1 MRIEEITKN
10 KTDFMRILLIGDEE
24 ESMVNKYLSRST
36 LFVLYYENTPT
47 SVCAVM
53 PIDDNTVEIKN
64 LATRPEYQNKGCAS
78 KLLDF
83 VFNKYKENFNSVILG
98 TGENEKTLSF
108 YKKRGFVE
116 TRRIRN
122 FFINNYSRPI
132 FENGKQ
138 LTDMIYLEKRLL

>member
-24 ESMVNKYLSRST
+24 ESMINKYLNRST

-64 LATRPEYQNKGCAS
+64 LATCPEYQNKGCAS
-78 KLLDF
+78 TLLDF

>member
-1 MRIEEITKN
+1 MRIEEITQN

-24 ESMVNKYLSRST
+24 ESMVNKYLNRST

-78 KLLDF
+78 TLLDF

>member
-24 ESMVNKYLSRST
+24 ESMVNKYLNRST

-64 LATRPEYQNKGCAS
+64 LATRPEYQNKGCC
-78 KLLDF
+78 
-83 VFNKYKENFNSVILG
+83 KE
-98 TGENEKTLSF
+98 T
-108 YKKRGFVE
+108 
-116 TRRIRN
+116 
-122 FFINNYSRPI
+122 P
-132 FENGKQ
+132 
-138 LTDMIYLEKRLL
+138 